1 MDRLIPVV
9 EAIRSRLPDAVV
21 SIDTW
26 RANVARE
33 SDRRAGIHMINDI
46 SAGSLDP
53 EMFNTVAALNLPYVM
68 MHMRGTPASMQ
79 ESPAYNDVVD
89 DLLQFFAERIHTL
102 RRMGV
107 NDLVVDPGF
116 GFGKNRSHNF
126 TLLNELEA
134 FRMLELPLMVG
145 ISRKG
150 MVYQTLGVEIE
161 HALNG
166 TTALHMAAL
175 LKGAQI
181 LRVHD
186 VRAARETVIL
196 YEQIVGSSSRSE

>member
-1 MDRLIPVV
+1 
-9 EAIRSRLPDAVV
+9 
-21 SIDTW
+21 
-26 RANVARE
+26 
-33 SDRRAGIHMINDI
+33 MINDI

-161 HALNG
+161 QALNG